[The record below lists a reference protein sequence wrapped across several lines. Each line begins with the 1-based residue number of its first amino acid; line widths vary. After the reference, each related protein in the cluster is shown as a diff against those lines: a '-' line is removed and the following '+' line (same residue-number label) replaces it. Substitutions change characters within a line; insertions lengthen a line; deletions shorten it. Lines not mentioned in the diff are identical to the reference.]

1 MRYQGKIVEWN
12 DAKAFG
18 FVLPNA
24 GGRKIF
30 VHLNEFSNRSKRPQ
44 VGTLIT
50 CEIGLDASRR
60 SCAVNAEMVESRREI
75 KAAQQMRQAR
85 EGRSTLSIWLA
96 ALWTLVVFA
105 LAIASRYPWKVVA
118 AWTAINAVTFVFY
131 AADKAAAKR
140 GGWRTPEAH
149 LHLLALVGGWPAAA
163 YAQRFFRHKT
173 SKETFRATYWLTVI
187 ANIGGMLW
195 LTTSSGRTFLSG
207 LV

>member
-18 FVLPNA
+18 SVLPNA

-30 VHLNEFSNRSKRPQ
+30 VHLNEFSDRGKRPQ

-50 CEIGLDASRR
+50 FEMGLDASRR
-60 SCAVNAEMVESRREI
+60 SCAVKAEMVESRREI
-75 KAAQQMRQAR
+75 KAAQQMREAR
-85 EGRSTLSIWLA
+85 EGRSALSIWLA
-96 ALWTLVVFA
+96 GAWALWVITMT
-105 LAIASRYPWKVVA
+105 IASRYPWKA
-118 AWTAINAVTFVFY
+118 LAIWFAISCVTFALY

-163 YAQRFFRHKT
+163 CAQSFFRHKT
-173 SKETFRATYWLTVI
+173 SKESFRATYWLTVI

>member
-12 DAKAFG
+12 DAKVFG

-30 VHLNEFSNRSKRPQ
+30 VHLKEFSDRGKRPQ

-50 CEIGLDASRR
+50 FEMGLDASRR
-60 SCAVNAEMVESRREI
+60 SCAINAEMVASRGEI
-75 KAAQQMRQAR
+75 KAAQQLREAR

-96 ALWTLVVFA
+96 AAWVLLVVA
-105 LAIASRYPWKVVA
+105 MAIASRYPWKVIA
-118 AWTAINAVTFVFY
+118 ACSVINAATFVFY

-173 SKETFRATYWLTVI
+173 SKETFQATYWLTVI
-187 ANIGGMLW
+187 ANNGLMLW
-195 LTTSSGRTFLSG
+195 LATPSGRNYLSG
-207 LV
+207 VV

>member
-44 VGTLIT
+44 EGSLIT
-50 CEIGLDASRR
+50 FEIGLDASRR

>member
-44 VGTLIT
+44 VVSLIT
-50 CEIGLDASRR
+50 FEIGLDASRR

-75 KAAQQMRQAR
+75 KAAQQMREAR

-163 YAQRFFRHKT
+163 YAQRFFRHKS

>member
-1 MRYQGKIVEWN
+1 M
-12 DAKAFG
+12 
-18 FVLPNA
+18 PNA

-50 CEIGLDASRR
+50 FEIGLDASRR

-118 AWTAINAVTFVFY
+118 AWTAINAVTFVFS

>member
-30 VHLNEFSNRSKRPQ
+30 VHLNEFSDRGKRPQ

-50 CEIGLDASRR
+50 FEMGLDASRR

-75 KAAQQMRQAR
+75 KAAQQLHEAR

-96 ALWTLVVFA
+96 GAWTLSVIT
-105 LAIASRYPWKVVA
+105 LTIASRYPWKA
-118 AWTAINAVTFVFY
+118 LAIWFAINVVTFALY

>member
-24 GGRKIF
+24 GGSKIF
-30 VHLNEFSNRSKRPQ
+30 VHLNEFSNRGKRPQ

-50 CEIGLDASRR
+50 FEMGLDASRR

-75 KAAQQMRQAR
+75 KAAQQIREAR

-96 ALWTLVVFA
+96 GAWVILVVA
-105 LAIASRYPWKVVA
+105 MAIASRYSWKVIA
-118 AWTAINAVTFVFY
+118 AWAAINAVTLALY

-187 ANIGGMLW
+187 ANIGLMLW
-195 LTTSSGRTFLSG
+195 LATPSGRIYLSG
-207 LV
+207 VV

>member
-30 VHLNEFSNRSKRPQ
+30 VHLNEFSNRGKRPQ

-50 CEIGLDASRR
+50 FEIGLDASRR

-75 KAAQQMRQAR
+75 KASQQLREAR

-96 ALWTLVVFA
+96 GAWALSVISLT
-105 LAIASRYPWKVVA
+105 IASRYPWKALAV
-118 AWTAINAVTFVFY
+118 WIAINAVTFAFY

-163 YAQRFFRHKT
+163 YAQRVFRHKT
-173 SKETFRATYWLTVI
+173 SKESFRARYWITVI

-195 LTTSSGRTFLSG
+195 LTTSSGRNFLSG
-207 LV
+207 IA

>member
-30 VHLNEFSNRSKRPQ
+30 VHLNEFFDRGKRPQ

-50 CEIGLDASRR
+50 FEMGLDASRR
-60 SCAVNAEMVESRREI
+60 SCAVKAEMVESRREI
-75 KAAQQMRQAR
+75 KAAQQMREAR

-96 ALWTLVVFA
+96 GAWVLSVITMT
-105 LAIASRYPWKVVA
+105 IGSRYPWKA
-118 AWTAINAVTFVFY
+118 LAIWFAINFVTFALY

-163 YAQRFFRHKT
+163 YAQRYFRHKT

>member
-30 VHLNEFSNRSKRPQ
+30 VHLNEFADRRYRPQ
-44 VGTLIT
+44 VGMLIT
-50 CEIGLDASRR
+50 FEIGLDTSRR
-60 SCAVNAEMVESRREI
+60 SCAVNAAIVESRREV
-75 KAAQQMRQAR
+75 KAAQQLREAR
-85 EGRSTLSIWLA
+85 EGRSTLSVWLA
-96 ALWTLVVFA
+96 AAWTIVVFA

-118 AWTAINAVTFVFY
+118 GWAAINAVTFAFY

-163 YAQRFFRHKT
+163 YAQRAFRHKT
-173 SKETFRATYWLTVI
+173 SKESFRATYWLTVI
-187 ANIGGMLW
+187 GNIGAMLW
-195 LTTSSGRTFLSG
+195 LASSSGRNFVMG
-207 LV
+207 IV

>member
-50 CEIGLDASRR
+50 FEIGLDASRR
-60 SCAVNAEMVESRREI
+60 SCAVNAEMVELRREI
-75 KAAQQMRQAR
+75 KAAQQLREAR

>member
-12 DAKAFG
+12 EAKAFG

-30 VHLNEFSNRSKRPQ
+30 VHLNEFSDRGKRPQ
-44 VGTLIT
+44 VGALIT
-50 CEIGLDASRR
+50 FEIGLDASRR

-75 KAAQQMRQAR
+75 KAAQQMREAR

-105 LAIASRYPWKVVA
+105 LAIASRYSWKVVA

-173 SKETFRATYWLTVI
+173 SKESFRATYWLTVI

>member
-30 VHLNEFSNRSKRPQ
+30 VHLNEFADRRYRPQ
-44 VGTLIT
+44 QGMLIT
-50 CEIGLDASRR
+50 FEIGLDTSRR
-60 SCAVNAEMVESRREI
+60 SCAVNAAIVETRREV
-75 KAAQQMRQAR
+75 KAAQLLREAR
-85 EGRSTLSIWLA
+85 EGRSTLSVWLA
-96 ALWTLVVFA
+96 AAWTIGVFA

-118 AWTAINAVTFVFY
+118 GWAAINAVTFVFY

-163 YAQRFFRHKT
+163 YAQRAFRHKT
-173 SKETFRATYWLTVI
+173 SKESFRATYWLTVI
-187 ANIGGMLW
+187 GNIGGMLW
-195 LTTSSGRTFLSG
+195 LASSSGRNVLMAI
-207 LV
+207 V